1 MTKKKV
7 LLLHCPGDKVYLH
20 DYYTSYSSKANY
32 YWPPTDLVLLSGVL
46 SAYDLRVVDAIAEKL
61 GPEECER
68 RIREFEPEAIVF
80 TTGTA
85 TWEKD
90 IAFLERIKSGLP
102 VRLIGSSSMF
112 LFEAEHFLKS
122 APAVD
127 ALSLNMVNPEIADF
141 IEGRDKDYLWVAYRR
156 GSELAIPSPST
167 RREQN
172 YRIPVPRHD
181 LFQLKFNRS
190 PLAKRTPF
198 ALVVTSLGCPYT
210 CRFCVAGSI
219 AYQYRN
225 SDNVIDELR
234 YLQSLGVRE
243 IMFNDPTFTVSQ
255 KRVLELCGK
264 MKDNGLDFTW
274 VCNAHAATITDE
286 LIEGMKRGGCHSV
299 MIGVESGQ
307 NETLRKYS
315 KSATRERIKDAFKIC
330 RKYKVKTLAYFII
343 GLPGETRESVLETIR
358 FAKELDCDF
367 ASFTVLTPDIGSQ
380 LRQEAIA
387 KGWLD
392 QTARTFDSTSFPVF
406 TAGDLSKEDI
416 WKLRQK
422 AVRDF
427 YLRPSYLFKK
437 LVGIRSLRDLT
448 LLLNQGLA
456 MFVK

>member
-1 MTKKKV
+1 MKKKV
-7 LLLHCPGDKVYLH
+7 LLLHCPGDKIYLH

-46 SAYDLRVVDAIAEKL
+46 SGYDLRVIDAIAEKL
-61 GPEECER
+61 SPDECEQRIKQFGPE
-68 RIREFEPEAIVF
+68 AVVF

-90 IAFLERIKSGLP
+90 VAFLEKIKRGLP
-102 VRLIGSSSMF
+102 ALLIGSSSMF
-112 LFEAEHFLKS
+112 LFEADHFLRS
-122 APAVD
+122 APAID
-127 ALSLNMVNPEIADF
+127 ALSLNMVSSEIADF
-141 IEGRDKDYLWVAYRR
+141 IDGRKKDYRWVAFRR
-156 GSELAIPSPST
+156 GPDLLIPSAET
-167 RREQN
+167 RKEQN
-172 YRIPVPRHD
+172 FRIPVPRHD

-190 PLAKRTPF
+190 PLARRAPF

-210 CRFCVAGSI
+210 CHFCVAGSI
-219 AYQYRN
+219 SYQYRN
-225 SDNVIDELR
+225 IDNVIEELKF
-234 YLQSLGVRE
+234 LQSLGVRE

-255 KRVLELCGK
+255 NRVLELCWK

-274 VCNAHAATITDE
+274 VCNAHAATITKE
-286 LIEGMKRGGCHSV
+286 LIAGMKGAGCHSV

-315 KSATRERIKDAFKIC
+315 KSATREKIKDSFKIC
-330 RKYKVKTLAYFII
+330 RQHKVKTLAYFII

-380 LRQEAIA
+380 LRQEAIT

-392 QTARTFDSTSFPVF
+392 ETTRAFDSTSFPVF

-427 YLRPSYLFKK
+427 YLRPTYLFKK
-437 LVGIRSLRDLT
+437 LIGIRSFRDLA
-448 LLLNQGLA
+448 LLLNQA
-456 MFVK
+456 FSMFTK